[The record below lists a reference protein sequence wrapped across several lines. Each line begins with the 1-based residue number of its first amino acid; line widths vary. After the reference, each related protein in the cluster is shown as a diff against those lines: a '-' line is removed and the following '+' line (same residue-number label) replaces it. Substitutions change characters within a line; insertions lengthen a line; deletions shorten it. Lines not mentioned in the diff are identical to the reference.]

1 MRILIWGMMLFTS
14 LHVYSATLPGFKG
27 NLADKIHPSLK
38 MALLKEEMISDTS
51 YISLLEIKAIEKLEL
66 QTDFRVW
73 DRQSR
78 KSCSFKISSLEG
90 LEYFTSLRYLEIE
103 GRRRDTILHIPSFSV
118 FKELRELKI
127 KDFYLPAVDVSG
139 CRDLVSFTCTG
150 CGLETLDLRK
160 NIYLQKLECSFNNLS
175 TVDLS
180 RNRRLQSVIL
190 KRQTAWGVLDG
201 DERPGVLVK
210 LLLPDNRHA
219 KEGVLKLDCSRNRL
233 ENLDIGRLPYL
244 KQLNCSW
251 NKLKT
256 LDVSCNTELRELDCA
271 GNYIGELNLNQNFQ
285 LESLVCGQ
293 QGYTWICN
301 RNEDYRLLR
310 KLSLPRQKENE
321 AGIYLR
327 KLSIAEVGKEAISV
341 FSEFPYLKELNC
353 EDNELEKID
362 LSANKELEIL
372 NCSGNQIAQLDF
384 SSNRKLHSLNIQGCP
399 LRSLDLIMTAIKNI
413 KCDSYEQRKS
423 LLKRH
428 AIRSL
433 ILILK
438 LPEGYHAETI
448 DFRGAGGGA
457 YFRYNSESI
466 ALPPQYIRLVVST
479 NYKK

>member
-1 MRILIWGMMLFTS
+1 MLFTS

-160 NIYLQKLECSFNNLS
+160 NIYLQKLDCSFNNLS

-256 LDVSCNTELRELDCA
+256 LDVSCNTELRELDC
-271 GNYIGELNLNQNFQ
+271 
-285 LESLVCGQ
+285 
-293 QGYTWICN
+293 
-301 RNEDYRLLR
+301 
-310 KLSLPRQKENE
+310 
-321 AGIYLR
+321 
-327 KLSIAEVGKEAISV
+327 
-341 FSEFPYLKELNC
+341 
-353 EDNELEKID
+353 
-362 LSANKELEIL
+362 LEI
-372 NCSGNQIAQLDF
+372 I
-384 SSNRKLHSLNIQGCP
+384 
-399 LRSLDLIMTAIKNI
+399 
-413 KCDSYEQRKS
+413 
-423 LLKRH
+423 
-428 AIRSL
+428 
-433 ILILK
+433 
-438 LPEGYHAETI
+438 
-448 DFRGAGGGA
+448 
-457 YFRYNSESI
+457 
-466 ALPPQYIRLVVST
+466 
-479 NYKK
+479 